1 MNHLR
6 VAGLLVGPLAVATG
20 ALYVAPKSAPEYI
33 TAAVERGTISSFVR
47 ASGSIQ
53 SVVSVD
59 VSSQLSGR
67 MAEVFVDFNDS
78 VRAGQPLARLDQGS
92 FAARVGE
99 TKAAL
104 RVATANLQLAQAAAE
119 RAKTAVDNART
130 AYRISEAQLAGVQAR
145 QAESDRELQR
155 QADLART
162 GVVSERDLGQA
173 RATRNAGAADL
184 RAAVEQVELKSEA
197 IAMAEA
203 ELRMAEAN
211 IQNAEAVTQQQQA
224 TLDQAEFDLARTV
237 VRAPID
243 GIIIKRDINP
253 GQTVAVSLDAKTL
266 FTIANDLRSMAV
278 HGKIDEADVGR
289 LGLGQEVRFT
299 VDAYPDRTFTGRVL
313 QIRKSP
319 EINQNVVTYTAIVS
333 APNPDLLLYP
343 GMTATLRIVVSDTGE
358 TLKIPNQA
366 LHFRPPGMASATGA
380 QTESAAPSPSESA
393 TVWVVD
399 TAGRPTPV
407 AVSRGPADENDTA
420 LRAGPL
426 RAGQP
431 VIVGVASSQARTGP
445 WGIRLGF

>member
-1 MNHLR
+1 MNRLR
-6 VAGLLVGPLAVATG
+6 VAGLLVGPLGVVAG
-20 ALYVAPKSAPEYI
+20 AFYVAPKSAPEYI
-33 TAAVERGTISSFVR
+33 TAAVERGSISSFVR
-47 ASGSIQ
+47 ASGTVEA
-53 SVVSVD
+53 VVSVD

-78 VRAGQPLARLDQGS
+78 VKAGQPLARLDQGI

-104 RVATANLQLAQAAAE
+104 RVATANLQVAQAAAE

-130 AYRISEAQLAGVQAR
+130 AYRISEAQLAGVEAR
-145 QAESDRELQR
+145 QVESDRELQR
-155 QADLART
+155 QVALART
-162 GVVSERDLGQA
+162 GVVSQRDLGQA
-173 RATRNAGAADL
+173 RATRNGGAADQ

-197 IAMAEA
+197 ITMAEA
-203 ELRMAEAN
+203 ELRMAEAS

-237 VRAPID
+237 VRAPTD

-289 LGLGQEVRFT
+289 LGVGQEVRFT

-319 EINQNVVTYTAIVS
+319 EIIQNVVTYTAIVS
-333 APNPDLLLYP
+333 ALNPDLLLYP

-366 LHFRPPGMASATGA
+366 LRFHPPGMASVTGS
-380 QTESAAPSPSESA
+380 QTENAAPSPSGSA

-399 TAGRPTPV
+399 TAGRPAPMDI
-407 AVSRGPADENDTA
+407 SLGPADENDTA

-431 VIVGVASSQARTGP
+431 VIVGVANSQARTGP